1 MHSCVISSLCGRFQS
16 LISNTMRLELRLNI
30 QMELEDYK
38 HNIVFL
44 EVYSEVLS
52 ETRTTLLKTT
62 GMSGSRADHRHG
74 HWR

>member
-1 MHSCVISSLCGRFQS
+1 
-16 LISNTMRLELRLNI
+16 MRLELRLNI